1 MVTFSCRR
9 CICSLS
15 RESEVEKN
23 LMELNIAVFLT
34 FKEKTMIF
42 ITEKKIVELL
52 YVVLYYTALGLVS
65 VVIGG
70 LLLFRCLVASE

>member
-1 MVTFSCRR
+1 
-9 CICSLS
+9 
-15 RESEVEKN
+15 
-23 LMELNIAVFLT
+23 MELNIAVFLT

>member
-1 MVTFSCRR
+1 
-9 CICSLS
+9 
-15 RESEVEKN
+15 
-23 LMELNIAVFLT
+23 MELNIAVFLT

-52 YVVLYYTALGLVS
+52 YVVLYYTALGLAS